1 MAQIVFRNID
11 TLELGD
17 LIGYAK
23 TDTDLEYITRGYNH
37 LYKIFDITDSE
48 YEDVF
53 NGVKEVEISNI
64 TPTLVT
70 LPITDEGTVNKEVFT
85 NELENFKSHLRD
97 ALAVKT
103 NHSKKTEANEIMEYL
118 NSIDVE
124 SLTYPT
130 VHLPQKMRD
139 DNKFMALNAF

>member
-23 TDTDLEYITRGYNH
+23 TD
-37 LYKIFDITDSE
+37 
-48 YEDVF
+48 
-53 NGVKEVEISNI
+53 
-64 TPTLVT
+64 
-70 LPITDEGTVNKEVFT
+70 TVNKEVFT

>member
-1 MAQIVFRNID
+1 MAKIVFTNVD
-11 TLELGD
+11 TLDLGH

-23 TDTDLEYITRGYNH
+23 TDTDLEYKTRGYNH

-53 NGVKEVEISNI
+53 NGVKELALSNN
-64 TPTLVT
+64 TPTLVAV
-70 LPITDEGTVNKEVFT
+70 PIRDDGTISKEQFT
-85 NELENFKSHLRD
+85 EQLENFKFQLRD
-97 ALAVKT
+97 ALASKT

-118 NSIDVE
+118 DSIDVE

-130 VHLPQKMRD
+130 VHLQQKMKD
-139 DNKFMALNAF
+139 DNKLMALNAF

>member
-1 MAQIVFRNID
+1 MAKIVFRNVD

-23 TDTDLEYITRGYNH
+23 TDTDLEYKTRGYNH

-53 NGVKEVEISNI
+53 NGVKELALSNN
-64 TPTLVT
+64 TPTLVEV
-70 LPITDEGTVNKEVFT
+70 PIIDDGTISKEKFT
-85 NELENFKSHLRD
+85 EELESFKAQLRE
-97 ALAVKT
+97 ALASKT

-118 NSIDVE
+118 DSIDVE

-130 VHLPQKMRD
+130 VRLHKKMRD
-139 DNKFMALNAF
+139 DNKLISLNAF